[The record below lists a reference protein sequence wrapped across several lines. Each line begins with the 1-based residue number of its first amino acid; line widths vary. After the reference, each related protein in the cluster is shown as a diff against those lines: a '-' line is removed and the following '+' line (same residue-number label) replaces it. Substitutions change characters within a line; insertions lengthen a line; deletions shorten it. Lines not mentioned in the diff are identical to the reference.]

1 MVAKPAVGILRST
14 LRVHVNSR
22 ASKVVA
28 VVGAGHLPGMREKWN
43 AEIDFAEISQM
54 PELPKSSSSS
64 WFGWRRVALIGI
76 SGLAVTA
83 LVSYRWRPAR

>member
-1 MVAKPAVGILRST
+1 M
-14 LRVHVNSR
+14 
-22 ASKVVA
+22 
-28 VVGAGHLPGMREKWN
+28 VGAGHLPGMREKWN

-54 PELPKSSSSS
+54 PELPKSSSSG

-83 LVSYRWRPAR
+83 LVSYRWRPASY